1 MTKYSNAQLDTLA
14 AAVPGPYGP
23 LTRVSDVAVE
33 ANFDDN
39 GDVKLKFTSPVL
51 TTPVYISRNQL
62 ADAQM
67 RDKVIFEAQAGKGHN
82 SVVEKIFEVVRT
94 TYAYLKNA
102 AGPEYTDTEK
112 EVAYNLL
119 RSITPLI
126 GAMPKISNAWSEG
139 DIPTIANTI
148 SGSGL
153 NRTSTVVITGGTPFA
168 VVIDWG
174 DGTFSVGTG
183 SAAYGPHT
191 YVAGTYTIRATVVG
205 PKGVA
210 EDRDTVTPA

>member
-67 RDKVIFEAQAGKGHN
+67 RDKVIFEALSGKGHN
-82 SVVEKIFEVVRT
+82 AVVERIFEVVRT
-94 TYAYLKNA
+94 VYAYLKNA

-119 RSITPLI
+119 RTITPLI
-126 GAMPKISNAWSEG
+126 GAMPKIANAWSEG
-139 DIPTIANTI
+139 DITTIANTI
-148 SGSGL
+148 SGTGL
-153 NRTSTVVITGGTPFA
+153 SRTSTVVVTGSPIA

-174 DGTFSVGTG
+174 DGQFSVGTG

-191 YVAGTYTIRATVVG
+191 YVAGTYTIRATAVG
-205 PKGVA
+205 AKGVA
-210 EDRDTVTPA
+210 EDRDTVSPA